1 MVELKGYYNE
11 EYLHRLL
18 YDGKISRLEY
28 IYHHSEERKMIF
40 LDYCHEHGLPIT
52 EVSAEQFMQYELE
65 EEEREMQSAESE

>member
-52 EVSAEQFMQYELE
+52 EVSAEQFMQHELE

>member
-1 MVELKGYYNE
+1 MIELEGYYNE

-40 LDYCHEHGLPIT
+40 LDYCHEHGLPVT
-52 EVSAEQFMQYELE
+52 EASAEQFMQHELE
-65 EEEREMQSAESE
+65 EQEREMQSAESE